1 MGILHVLVNALYV
14 TVGIVAGNVVA
25 LLLRIERRSVVR
37 LPFVVALLVVAL
49 VVGLLVTLLTPDTV
63 HVGAG
68 LLVGLPIGVLTALFS
83 RLRSKPGGAA
93 KTPPRA
99 R

>member
-1 MGILHVLVNALYV
+1 MGILHVLVNQLYV
-14 TVGIVAGNVVA
+14 AVGIVAGNVVA

-37 LPFVVALLVVAL
+37 LPFVVVLLVVAL
-49 VVGLLVTLLTPDTV
+49 VVGLLITLSTPDTV
-63 HVGAG
+63 HVGTG
-68 LLVGLPIGVLTALFS
+68 VLLGIPIGVLTALLS
-83 RLRSKPGGAA
+83 RVRSKPGAAA